1 MAATPL
7 RTRQAELTRNLIL
20 DALEDR
26 LAEEDPLEFSVQEV
40 ADRAGLA
47 HRTVY
52 RHFPTRE
59 ALLDA
64 LVRRLEEQL
73 MERAYTVATL
83 DDVPAAVRQNFRLIE
98 DFGRVVDPL
107 IRLGVTTD
115 MVSPYSQR
123 RTESFL
129 GALEEVTGDLDPET
143 AHAVRWT
150 IRHLA
155 SHQTWVRLRREG
167 NIDGTLSGEAVAWA
181 IETLFDALR
190 NGQGPTPR
198 PHEGAVPGRES
209 DDAPDGSHDRAS
221 PRRAPGS

>member
-20 DALEDR
+20 DALAER
-26 LAEEDPLEFSVQEV
+26 LADDDPHEFSVQEV
-40 ADRAGLA
+40 ADRAGLS

-59 ALLDA
+59 ELVEA
-64 LVRRLEEQL
+64 LVHRLDEQI
-73 MERAYTVATL
+73 MVRAHPVVIPE
-83 DDVPAAVRQNFRLIE
+83 DVPVAVRHNFRLME
-98 DFGRVVDPL
+98 EHGPLVEPL
-107 IRLGVTTD
+107 IRLGAAADSASSYTR
-115 MVSPYSQR
+115 R
-123 RTESFL
+123 RTEDLL
-129 GALEEVTGDLDPET
+129 GALEEVTGDLEPET

-167 NIDGTLSGEAVAWA
+167 NIDGALSGEAVAWA
-181 IETLFDALR
+181 IEILLDALR

-198 PHEGAVPGRES
+198 PHEDVVPGRES
-209 DDAPDGSHDRAS
+209 DDARDGPRDRVP
-221 PRRAPGS
+221 PRRAASS

>member
-1 MAATPL
+1 MAQAL
-7 RTRQAELTRNLIL
+7 RMRQTELTRTVIL

-26 LAEEDPLEFSVQEV
+26 LAEDDPLEFSVQEV

-52 RHFPTRE
+52 RHYPTRE

-64 LVRRLEEQL
+64 LVHRLEERL
-73 MERAYTVATL
+73 IDRAYTVVTA
-83 DDVPAAVRQNFRLIE
+83 DDVPASVRHNFRFIE
-98 DFGRVVDPL
+98 EFGRVVDPL

-115 MVSPYSQR
+115 LVSPHSQR

-129 GALEEVTGDLDPET
+129 GALDEVTGHLDPET

-150 IRHLA
+150 IRQLA

-167 NIDGTLSGEAVAWA
+167 NIDGALSGEAVAWA
-181 IETLFDALR
+181 IETLLDALR
-190 NGQGPTPR
+190 NGRGPTPR
-198 PHEGAVPGRES
+198 PHEGAVPGRGS
-209 DDAPDGSHDRAS
+209 DDAPDGLHDRGS
-221 PRRAPGS
+221 PERARSI